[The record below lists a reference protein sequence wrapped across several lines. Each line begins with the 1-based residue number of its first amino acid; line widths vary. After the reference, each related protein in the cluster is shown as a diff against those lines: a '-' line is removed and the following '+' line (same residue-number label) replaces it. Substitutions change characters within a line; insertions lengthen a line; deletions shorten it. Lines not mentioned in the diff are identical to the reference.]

1 MSDLGSV
8 LDAILA
14 RTRERVAAEQDRRP
28 LGFGHPA
35 VKGAPVVRPFAE
47 AIARPGRDNVIAEH
61 KRRSP
66 SRGAIREDLLPADV
80 ARLYESAGAAAI
92 SVLTD
97 EAFFGGRVAHLVEVR
112 AASGVPV
119 LRKDFVL
126 DPWQVWE
133 ARAAGADAVLLLV
146 AALTDAELA
155 GLLAVVREAGMDAL
169 VEVHDRGELDRA
181 LAAGAR
187 IVGVNNRDLKTLA
200 VSLDTALALA
210 PAIPDDVVA
219 VAESGIR
226 TGADLVRLR
235 DAGFDAFLVGEH
247 LMSAPDPGQALRE
260 LVAGASRPPGPDG
273 GTRSP
278 DADGGTR

>member
-1 MSDLGSV
+1 MRDRPPPASV
-8 LDAILA
+8 LDEILA
-14 RTRERVAAEQDRRP
+14 KTRERVAAERERRP
-28 LGFGHPA
+28 LAPSHPA
-35 VKGAPVVRPFAE
+35 VRLAPPVRSFVGAV
-47 AIARPGRDNVIAEH
+47 ARPGRTNVVAEH

-80 ARLYESAGAAAI
+80 ARRYEAAGAAAI

-97 EAFFGGRVAHLVEVR
+97 EPFFGGRMAHLEEVR
-112 AASGVPV
+112 RATALPL

-133 ARAAGADAVLLLV
+133 ARAAGADAVLLIV

-155 GLLAVVREAGMDAL
+155 RLLAVTGEAGVDAV

-181 LAAGAR
+181 LAAGSR

-200 VSLDTALALA
+200 VSLETALALA

-219 VAESGIR
+219 VAESGVR
-226 TGADLVRLR
+226 TGADLRRLR
-235 DAGFDAFLVGEH
+235 SAGFDAILVGEH
-247 LMSAPDPGQALRE
+247 LMAAPDPGEALARLLRE
-260 LVAGASRPPGPDG
+260 AS
-273 GTRSP
+273 
-278 DADGGTR
+278 